1 MTRSAIEQLVF
12 MMDSAFYG
20 DPERPTHS
28 WHAVLVNLK
37 SLQPE
42 DWDWIPPG
50 GRRTIRRLLL
60 GLGNCKYVCDNQAF
74 GDGSMSWD
82 VPGSIPGVNIT
93 SREEIVAWL
102 SEGHRLLRGSVAAL
116 KDDAELL
123 LPRPS
128 YWGEERPIRWQV
140 NTMIQHDLYHAG
152 EINHIRALHQENDD
166 EDA

>member
-1 MTRSAIEQLVF
+1 MSKSAIEQLVF
-12 MMDSAFYG
+12 MMDSAFAG

-37 SLQPE
+37 SVRDE

-60 GLGNCKYVCDNQAF
+60 ELGSCKYVCASRAF
-74 GDGSMSWD
+74 EDGSMSWE
-82 VPGSIPGVNIT
+82 VPGTIPTVDIQ
-93 SREEIVAWL
+93 SRDEIVAWL
-102 SEGHRLLRGSVAAL
+102 SEGHRRLRDHVAAL
-116 KDDAELL
+116 EDDAQLL

-128 YWGEERPIRWQV
+128 YWGEERAIRWQL

-152 EINHIRALHQENDD
+152 EINHIRALHQQNDD